1 MCPNCNQ
8 NLLLNKK
15 FLKLRVK
22 AKKMESKKN
31 SKKIDDIK
39 ESELNL
45 ESKNRNSIMTNK
57 NDEYIPRNNNE
68 VIFIRKK
75 IIKSEKDNQNI
86 HSGKEKNG
94 INTNISGN
102 KCDPL
107 NIVVKKIVDYKNE
120 RETILSDDKREN
132 EDKINERNRKRN
144 IAFMSSLD
152 KKGGTLKSNMTNMNE
167 PKTKF
172 HNRKKIKLGDVSSE
186 RDIIVNRRTCAP
198 IISTIKQDKDK

>member
-1 MCPNCNQ
+1 
-8 NLLLNKK
+8 
-15 FLKLRVK
+15 
-22 AKKMESKKN
+22 MESKKN
-31 SKKIDDIK
+31 SNKLDDIK

-57 NDEYIPRNNNE
+57 NDEFIPRNNNE
-68 VIFIRKK
+68 VIFIKKK

-86 HSGKEKNG
+86 NSAKEKNG

-102 KCDPL
+102 IFDPL
-107 NIVVKKIVDYKNE
+107 NIAVKKSMDYKNE
-120 RETILSDDKREN
+120 KETILSDDKREN

-144 IAFMSSLD
+144 IVFIGNHD

-172 HNRKKIKLGDVSSE
+172 YNRKKIKLGDVSSE